1 MRINK
6 LKYHLL
12 ALLVVLVW
20 GVSFINTKVLLGRGV
35 TPTEIYVY
43 RFIIAYVGIL
53 AICRFKVRFCGWH
66 DELLMAVCGLTGGTA
81 YFIMQNVA
89 LDLTLVSDVVV
100 LVAVNPLFTT
110 LLAAMFLKEEH
121 FTWSKVLG
129 SLIAFLGVGVLT
141 FHKGFV
147 WGDGLLG
154 DILSVLAALAWAIYS
169 VIIKRLNSRHTTLEI
184 TRKTFFYGIL
194 SGLPFLLCQDTL
206 TPLSTLFEPE
216 IVGHMLFLSL
226 VCSMLAFFW
235 WGRVTKGIGAISSST
250 YLYLDPIVSLAAAA
264 IVLDERIGLVGLA
277 GCALILLGI
286 IIVERHHLHPS
297 SEG

>member
-1 MRINK
+1 MAKGK

-12 ALLVVLVW
+12 ALMVVLFW
-20 GVSFINTKVLLGRGV
+20 GVSFINTKVLLGRGM

-43 RFIIAYVGIL
+43 RFIIAYLGIL
-53 AICRFKVRFCGWH
+53 MICRFQVKFCGWR
-66 DELLMAVCGLTGGTA
+66 DELLMAICGLTGGTA

-100 LVAVNPLFTT
+100 LVAVNPLLTT
-110 LLAAMFLKEEH
+110 MLAAIFLKEEH
-121 FTWSKVLG
+121 FTWDKAVG
-129 SLIAFLGVGVLT
+129 SLVAFLGVGVLT

-169 VIIKRLNSRHTTLEI
+169 VIIKRLNTRHSTLEI

-194 SGLPFLLCQDTL
+194 TGLPFLLCQETF
-206 TPLSTLFEPE
+206 TPLSTLLEPE
-216 IVGHMLFLSL
+216 IAGHMLFLSL
-226 VCSMLAFFW
+226 VCSMLAFFL

-250 YLYLDPIVSLAAAA
+250 YLYLDPIVSLVAAA
-264 IVLDERIGLVGLA
+264 IVLDERVGLVGLA

-286 IIVERHHLHPS
+286 IIVERHHLHH
-297 SEG
+297 G